1 MDKQTRELSM
11 TFSLNRYYT
20 SEQTANRRP
29 RCWIPLPHQNSA
41 PTSWVGSRP
50 GASGMQA
57 RGGAI
62 PQYCAC
68 TSTQLRRLVSPHA
81 EHPNLLSAR
90 K

>member
-1 MDKQTRELSM
+1 MDETDPR
-11 TFSLNRYYT
+11 TFLERPYRYYA

-50 GASGMQA
+50 GASGACKLEAVQFHNT
-57 RGGAI
+57 
-62 PQYCAC
+62 CAC